1 MILHV
6 VTLFFRTTS
15 IEKDTTLSKY
25 CQFSIIGI
33 KYKFMH
39 FDFGE
44 IDSVDTKITPFAN
57 MFRFV
62 YNDRKRQSP
71 TVYMST
77 RIYTPPG

>member
-1 MILHV
+1 
-6 VTLFFRTTS
+6 
-15 IEKDTTLSKY
+15 
-25 CQFSIIGI
+25 
-33 KYKFMH
+33 MH

-77 RIYTPPG
+77 RIHTTPPPPRVKHGRTFCYVTRNGNEMSLPHIIS